1 MIILD
6 YLISIIWFS
15 PFLYVFVLIFGKM
28 ANKTRKSALLKQKSQ
43 AEKKIENI
51 IFQIPTIGNVKSV
64 NKIFETVKNYA
75 LTIPLETW
83 VIIEDWDPHKTEYRC
98 DKVVVVPKNFE
109 CEDLYKGRA
118 LEYARRLRQKLVDE
132 EKLGSKYLLL
142 QGDDDAVPSL
152 EFIRECITVQADI
165 LIGTITPQVNG
176 IWNTILDYERSVACG
191 IFCNFFT
198 NLGQPLWAHGEGTCM
213 SSQVDRNVSYDISTY
228 THNNKHKLVLNEDS
242 FYFHKAALMGY
253 SIFNSEEKIFIL
265 PPFTFDDAIKQ
276 RRRWLWGQVTIL
288 SQKMLPLPNR
298 LRLSIIGFSGLWLFS
313 IGTIGLPLYY
323 LGIVNIPAELL
334 PLTFVSLGVWLATRA
349 YTIGVCMGWKHALAG
364 TAASY
369 LTVALNF
376 ITHLIGLL
384 KGNPKK
390 FEVIRKE

>member
-15 PFLYVFVLIFGKM
+15 PFLYAFVLLFGKI
-28 ANKTRKSALLKQKSQ
+28 ANKNRKSTLLKHKDQNK
-43 AEKKIENI
+43 KKIENI
-51 IFQIPTIGNVKSV
+51 VFQIPTIGNVKSV
-64 NKIFETVKNYA
+64 NKIFETVKNYG
-75 LTIPLETW
+75 LSIPIETW
-83 VIIEDWDPHKTEYRC
+83 VIIEEWDTHKTEYLC
-98 DKVVVVPKNFE
+98 DKVVVVPKDFV

-118 LEYARRLRQKLVDE
+118 LEYARRLRQNLVDDG
-132 EKLGSKYLLL
+132 KLSSNYLLL
-142 QGDDDAVPSL
+142 QGDDDAVPSI
-152 EFIRECITVQADI
+152 EFIKECITVQADI

-176 IWNTILDYERSVACG
+176 VWNTILDYERSVACG

-228 THNNKHKLVLNEDS
+228 THNTKHKLILNEDS

-253 SIFNSEEKIFIL
+253 SVFNSEEKIFIL
-265 PPFTFDDAIKQ
+265 PPFTFSDAIKQ

-288 SQKMLPLPNR
+288 SQKMLPLSNR

-313 IGTIGLPLYY
+313 LGTIGLPLYY
-323 LGIVNIPAELL
+323 LGIVKIPAELL
-334 PLTFVSLGVWLATRA
+334 PLTFISLGVWLATRA

-369 LTVALNF
+369 PTVALNF

-384 KGNPKK
+384 KGNPRK

>member
-6 YLISIIWFS
+6 YLITIIWFS
-15 PFLYVFVLIFGKM
+15 PFLYVFILLFGKI
-28 ANKTRKSALLKQKSQ
+28 ANKNRKSTLLKQKDQ
-43 AEKKIENI
+43 TKKKIESI
-51 IFQIPTIGNVKSV
+51 VFQIPTIGNVKSV
-64 NKIFETVKNYA
+64 NKIFETVKNYD
-75 LTIPLETW
+75 LPIPLETW
-83 VIIEDWDPHKTEYRC
+83 VIIEEWDTHKTEYLC
-98 DKVVVVPKNFE
+98 DKVVVVPKDFE

-118 LEYARRLRQKLVDE
+118 LEYARRLRQNLVDDG
-132 EKLGSKYLLL
+132 KLGSNYLLL
-142 QGDDDAVPSL
+142 QGDDDAVPSI
-152 EFIRECITVQADI
+152 EFIKECITVQADI

-176 IWNTILDYERSVACG
+176 VWNTILDYERSVACG

-228 THNNKHKLVLNEDS
+228 THNTKHKLILNEDS

-253 SIFNSEEKIFIL
+253 SVFNSEEKIFIL
-265 PPFTFDDAIKQ
+265 PPFTFSDAIKQ

-313 IGTIGLPLYY
+313 LGTIGLPLYY
-323 LGIVNIPAELL
+323 LGIVKIPAELL
-334 PLTFVSLGVWLATRA
+334 PLTFISLGVWLATRA

-364 TAASY
+364 SAASY

-384 KGNPKK
+384 KGNPRK

>member
-1 MIILD
+1 MKHKD
-6 YLISIIWFS
+6 Q
-15 PFLYVFVLIFGKM
+15 
-28 ANKTRKSALLKQKSQ
+28 NK
-43 AEKKIENI
+43 KKIENI
-51 IFQIPTIGNVKSV
+51 VFQIPTIGNVKSV
-64 NKIFETVKNYA
+64 NKIFETVKNYG
-75 LTIPLETW
+75 LSIPIETW
-83 VIIEDWDPHKTEYRC
+83 VIIEEWDTHKTEYLC
-98 DKVVVVPKNFE
+98 DKVVVVPKDFV

-118 LEYARRLRQKLVDE
+118 LEYARRLRQNLVDDG
-132 EKLGSKYLLL
+132 KLSSNYLLL
-142 QGDDDAVPSL
+142 QGDDDAVPSI
-152 EFIRECITVQADI
+152 EFIKECITVQADI

-176 IWNTILDYERSVACG
+176 VWNTILDYERSVACG

-228 THNNKHKLVLNEDS
+228 THNTKHKLILNEDS

-253 SIFNSEEKIFIL
+253 SVFNSEEKIFIL
-265 PPFTFDDAIKQ
+265 PPFTFSDAIKQ

-288 SQKMLPLPNR
+288 SQKMLPLSNR

-313 IGTIGLPLYY
+313 LGTIGLPLYY
-323 LGIVNIPAELL
+323 LGIVKIPAELL
-334 PLTFVSLGVWLATRA
+334 PLTFISLGVWLATRA

-369 LTVALNF
+369 PTVALNF

-384 KGNPKK
+384 KGNPRK